1 MYSNQSKLIKCS
13 KDFGGEKM
21 FGNQDLLVSYMLGKA
36 KIVFSAQT
44 RQKAKWQ
51 LSDTDQN
58 NLTSIGAG
66 Y

>member
-44 RQKAKWQ
+44 RQKAK
-51 LSDTDQN
+51 
-58 NLTSIGAG
+58 
-66 Y
+66 